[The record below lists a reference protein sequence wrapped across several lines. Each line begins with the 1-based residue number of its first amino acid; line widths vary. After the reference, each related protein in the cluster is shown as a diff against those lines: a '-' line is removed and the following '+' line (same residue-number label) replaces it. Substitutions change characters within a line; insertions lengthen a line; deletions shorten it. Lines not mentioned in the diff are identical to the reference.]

1 MTLSIVIPAY
11 NCLEPLKHTL
21 VSLER
26 QDIPREQ
33 FEVVVVDDGSSD
45 GTREFLRAYRGALD
59 FKVIYNERNLG
70 RAKTRNVG
78 IFSAKNDIVVFIDA
92 DVEVAPFF
100 LKTHLENQQREKAV
114 YVGIRP
120 FHPDIPRNG
129 VMRYLEK
136 RGAGKYK
143 KMQEIPGR
151 YLVSCNA
158 SVPREVLLNEGGF
171 DERFIHYGGEDLEL
185 GLRLA
190 QRLNVRSL
198 PSAIGY
204 HRHHRALEEFL
215 ELTKG
220 FGEHSL
226 PLIFSKH
233 PGIARELGFDNF
245 PPKTLRD
252 YFIRFACNEPIFQVM
267 KLLGKFAFMPAVVYN
282 YLIFRSYRK
291 GFRDQGSGIRDQSG
305 RI

>member
-1 MTLSIVIPAY
+1 MNLSVIIPTY
-11 NCLEPLKHTL
+11 NSLEPLKRTL
-21 VSLER
+21 GSLER
-26 QDIPREQ
+26 QDIPLSE
-33 FEVVVVDDGSSD
+33 FEVIVVDDGSSD
-45 GTREFLRAYRGALD
+45 GTRDYLQSYTGGLNLIIIF
-59 FKVIYNERNLG
+59 NEGNLG

-92 DVEVAPFF
+92 DVEVATNF
-100 LKTHLENQQREKAV
+100 LREHLASQMREQAV

-129 VMRYLEK
+129 LIRYLEK
-136 RGAGKYK
+136 RGAAKYK

-158 SVPREVLLNEGGF
+158 SIPRVVLIDEGGF

-185 GLRLA
+185 GLRLS
-190 QRLNVRSL
+190 LKLKVRSL
-198 PSAIGY
+198 PSAVGY

-215 ELTKG
+215 ELTKS
-220 FGEHSL
+220 FGAHSL
-226 PLIFSKH
+226 PLIFTKH

-252 YFIRFACNEPIFQVM
+252 YFIRFVCSEPIFQIM
-267 KLLGKFAFMPAVVYN
+267 KLLGKFAFMPALVYN

-291 GFRDQGSGIRDQSG
+291 GFLSSQKSKGKGQR
-305 RI
+305 